1 MWVNIFV
8 RVVIART
15 VGVLFAWAVV
25 VARAVV
31 AMAVNF
37 RSLAV
42 NSRGMAGW
50 CCWWCK
56 CCRGQIVAMPRW
68 FVVGVNTAIVV
79 ALVVAAAHAAY
90 PPTPHTNNLPQL
102 VPLSKNVSGCIPQ
115 LQLGLA
121 TLNQSSR
128 TCPRWPSTELRVL
141 DWHQVGLVLGQEKM
155 VGDVPTPTCSKSID
169 SRNPGL

>member
-42 NSRGMAGW
+42 NSRGVAGW

-90 PPTPHTNNLPQL
+90 PPPPTQTTCRNWF
-102 VPLSKNVSGCIPQ
+102 LSP
-115 LQLGLA
+115 
-121 TLNQSSR
+121 R
-128 TCPRWPSTELRVL
+128 TCRAASLNFSWALR
-141 DWHQVGLVLGQEKM
+141 H
-155 VGDVPTPTCSKSID
+155 
-169 SRNPGL
+169 